1 MPSSDDYA
9 ALLADNERLRDELF
23 GASIRLRVYAYWVG
37 RIHKGERDAVSLAE
51 CCLRDI
57 AHAEELDPRDATPMT
72 RHPSMYP
79 DQSFPRCLP

>member
-1 MPSSDDYA
+1 MPSSEDYA

-37 RIHKGERDAVSLAE
+37 RIHKGERDAISLAE

-57 AHAEELDPRDATPMT
+57 AHAEELETRDVTPMPRSSPPASSPT
-72 RHPSMYP
+72 
-79 DQSFPRCLP
+79 FPRCLP